1 MQAWTTAFEMLCN
14 SIPQKSGTIWLTS
27 YHLQGPQMNM
37 EKCSQSVRNTPSQLP
52 LPVVTFFTDPQWVFM
67 RPRKM
72 LALDKDVREKL
83 AAALVTRYS
92 PLQGQKIPFFV
103 AKNCIPTG
111 PVLQW
116 GKIQITGGRDRM
128 CCRVMIKPG
137 SLGRDCT
144 CVRVSPSGF
153 HSSWFRSLLQSVH

>member
-1 MQAWTTAFEMLCN
+1 MSGTGGNPTRAWTTAFEMSCN
-14 SIPQKSGTIWLTS
+14 SIPQKSGTIWWTS
-27 YHLQGPQMNM
+27 YHSQGPQMNT

-52 LPVVTFFTDPQWVFM
+52 LPAVTFFTDPQRVFM

-103 AKNCIPTG
+103 AKNCIPMG

-116 GKIQITGGRDRM
+116 GKIQITGGGDRL
-128 CCRVMIKPG
+128 CCVQRSSPG
-137 SLGRDCT
+137 RLAAT
-144 CVRVSPSGF
+144 A
-153 HSSWFRSLLQSVH
+153 HMFR